1 MTPDARAAPP
11 ARPRTSAHRCTAARF
26 PELQVAPQAP
36 FGCDSRTGRDRELEM
51 DIFDPASLA
60 RPAVRYP
67 ARGTERQQRSIQCV
81 RVLNGYISA
90 RAMRA
95 MTQMIDA
102 GRSSRRTMWTSADVA
117 LRVFKAGCGNCEGD
131 CDSDKDCASGYGC
144 FQRDG
149 KTPVPG
155 CKDTGE
161 NNWDYCIRYR
171 PSHGMY

>member
-1 MTPDARAAPP
+1 MPERHLQRAREHQLIDALR
-11 ARPRTSAHRCTAARF
+11 AARF

-60 RPAVRYP
+60 LVQQCDIPHVVRSANNGAYS
-67 ARGTERQQRSIQCV
+67 AY
-81 RVLNGYISA
+81 GYISA